1 MVLRMSFVRITD
13 SVNAALLLSQCRYW
27 QKINA
32 GKPFYHTQA
41 QWKHEIGLGRYEL
54 EAARKKLKDLGILKE
69 WTYGTPPKLY
79 YCINDSRVEELFDV
93 LVKELSDDHPTVE
106 DHTMV
111 RDVRVKACAGVVGGV
126 TQSTQGITEEDIEAL
141 NAEWS
146 LYRQQL
152 AGNQQ
157 SGVLETSTQ
166 GRWKPAD

>member
-1 MVLRMSFVRITD
+1 MSFVRITD

-32 GKPFYHTQA
+32 GKPFYHSQA

-79 YCINDSRVEELFDV
+79 YCINDSRVEELFDS
-93 LVKELSDDHPTVE
+93 LGKELPEERPNVE
-106 DHTMV
+106 QHTTV
-111 RDVRVKACAGVVGGV
+111 RDVTLEAGAGVVGAV
-126 TQSTQGITEEDIEAL
+126 TQSIEGITEEDIEAL

-152 AGNQQ
+152 AGN
-157 SGVLETSTQ
+157 
-166 GRWKPAD
+166 

>member
-79 YCINDSRVEELFDV
+79 YCINDSRVEELVDS
-93 LVKELSDDHPTVE
+93 LIKESPEEHPKVKE
-106 DHTMV
+106 HTMV
-111 RDVRVKACAGVVGGV
+111 QEIAVKVCASVVGAV
-126 TQSTQGITEEDIEAL
+126 IQSTQGITEKDIEAL
-141 NAEWS
+141 DAEWS

-157 SGVLETSTQ
+157 SGMLETSTQ